1 MIAILDCQ
9 AHDADRVKNAFR
21 DTGADAKVVIA
32 VDAVERAAK
41 IVLPDVSSYA
51 RAIAALRDRGLIG
64 ALLRAID
71 RGCPILGISRG
82 LHMLLDVSYEAGQH
96 TGLGII
102 HGKAT
107 RFDFGSHPAA
117 RHFTV
122 PHTGWNEVQL
132 TADCPLMAGVASGAY
147 FYFDHAY
154 HAEPLDDRTICATT
168 NHGVDFTAVL
178 RRDRV
183 FGTQF
188 LPERSDE
195 PGRTVLAN
203 FARL

>member
-1 MIAILDCQ
+1 MIAVLDCQ
-9 AHDADRVKNAFR
+9 AHEPHRIVDAFR
-21 DTGADAKVVIA
+21 GLGEDARLVNA
-32 VDAVERAAK
+32 VEAIERAAR
-41 IVLPDVSSYA
+41 IVLPDVTSYS
-51 RAIAALRDRGLIG
+51 RAVAAIRDRGLIG

-71 RGCPILGISRG
+71 RGCPILGIARG

-96 TGLGII
+96 TGLGVI

-107 RFDFGSHPAA
+107 RFDFGTHPAA
-117 RHFTV
+117 RHFTL
-122 PHTGWNEVQL
+122 PHIGWNKVDL
-132 TADCPLMAGVASGAY
+132 TTGCPLMAGVTSGAY

-154 HAEPLDDRTICATT
+154 HAEPLDDRTTCATT
-168 NHGVDFTAVL
+168 NHGVDFSSVL

-195 PGRTVLAN
+195 VGRAVLAN

>member
-9 AHDADRVKNAFR
+9 AHDPDRVADAFR
-21 DTGADAKVVIA
+21 DLGADAKVVSAGEAI
-32 VDAVERAAK
+32 ERAARV
-41 IVLPDVSSYA
+41 VLPDVASYG
-51 RAIAALRDRGLIG
+51 RAVAELRDRGLIG

-82 LHMLLDVSYEAGQH
+82 LHMLLDVSHEAGQH
-96 TGLGII
+96 TGLGVI

-107 RFDFGSHPAA
+107 RLDFGSHPAA
-117 RHFTV
+117 RHFTL
-122 PHTGWNEVQL
+122 PHTGWNQVLL
-132 TADCPLMAGVASGAY
+132 TTDCPLMAGVASGAY
-147 FYFDHAY
+147 FYFDHAF
-154 HAEPLDDRTICATT
+154 HAEPLDDRAICATT
-168 NHGVDFTAVL
+168 NHGVDFSSVL
-178 RRDRV
+178 CRDRV

-195 PGRTVLAN
+195 AGRTVLAN